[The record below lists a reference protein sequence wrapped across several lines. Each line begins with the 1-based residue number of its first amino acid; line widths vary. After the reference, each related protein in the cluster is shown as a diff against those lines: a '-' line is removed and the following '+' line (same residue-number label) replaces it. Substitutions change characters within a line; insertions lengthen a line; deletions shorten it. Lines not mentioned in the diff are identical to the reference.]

1 MITSRLRAC
10 ALQAAAGE
18 LHEARSSLRTLLEEI
33 SESDATPARSIIFT
47 NLAAIEAALGNGR
60 TARQLL
66 SKIPPRDRS
75 PAVTHNAKMLEKD
88 AKNSV
93 FTPHHPARLR
103 GRISLVS
110 FLFNWPSTGGG
121 IVHTVELA
129 KFLSQAGYEVQL
141 VHPVLPEWG
150 IGQVDNTCPVPTTPL
165 AFSLNDW
172 SIPEIQHRFRKAVE
186 CFSPDQIII
195 TDCWN
200 FKPHLAQAFQGY
212 SYLMRMQASE
222 CLCPLNNLRLLPD
235 GPGHYR
241 QCHYSQPAA
250 PQNCR
255 SCLSDYGRHSG
266 SLHQAER
273 QLSQVESDDY
283 YPLLLKAMAE
293 ATSVLVLNQSTQRL
307 WEPYCRDVRVVTW
320 GMDASRFPDPVVPPA
335 GSKMRLLFAGL
346 PQEPIKGF
354 SVLREACHRLWM
366 TRQDFELL
374 VTASPDQLP
383 TTDPFVSVIGWQS
396 QETLPNWYRECDLVV
411 VPAIAQEALSRTAVE
426 GMASARPVLGS
437 NLGGLPEILEEG
449 VTGRLAEPG
458 VVEDWVRQ
466 LTWFLDHP
474 AERREMGLQGRR
486 QFEDRFTWERVI
498 EDQYMPLLTSGVAH
512 SR

>member
-18 LHEARSSLRTLLEEI
+18 LHEARSSLRTLLEED
-33 SESDATPARSIIFT
+33 SESDAAPARSIILT
-47 NLAAIEAALGNGR
+47 NLAAIEAALGNSR
-60 TARQLL
+60 SARQLL
-66 SKIPPRDRS
+66 SQIPPHDRS
-75 PAVTHNAKMLEKD
+75 PVVTHNTKTLKKHSEHADSTLGSS
-88 AKNSV
+88 AC
-93 FTPHHPARLR
+93 AR
-103 GRISLVS
+103 GRVSLVS

-150 IGQVDNTCPVPTTPL
+150 IGQVDHTCPVPTIPL
-165 AFSLNDW
+165 AFSLSDW
-172 SIPEIQHRFRKAVE
+172 SIPEIQHRFREAIE

-200 FKPHLAQAFQGY
+200 FKPYLAQAFQGY

-235 GPGHYR
+235 SPAHYR
-241 QCHYSQPAA
+241 QCHFSQPAT
-250 PQNCR
+250 PQHCR
-255 SCLSDYGRHSG
+255 SCLFDHGHSSG

-293 ATSVLVLNQSTQRL
+293 ATSVLVLNQSTRRL

-320 GMDASRFPDPVVPPA
+320 GMDASRFPDPVAPPLRA
-335 GSKMRLLFAGL
+335 KMRLLFAGL

-354 SVLREACHRLWM
+354 SVLREACRRLWM

-383 TTDPFVSVIGWQS
+383 TTDPFISAIGWQS

-449 VTGRLAEPG
+449 ITGRLAEPG

-474 AERREMGLQGRR
+474 AERRAMGLQGRR

-498 EDQYMPLLTSGVAH
+498 EDLYMPLLTSGVAH